1 MTISTISHRYLSQ
14 AAYAVELWKNR
25 LGSTDI
31 IAEERVENAPEE
43 GWDGLVWRL
52 ARTDIP
58 TALPFSDHTGFE
70 RHQVV
75 IEGEGL
81 YLDATSGTID
91 LSVPLKPVR
100 YGGELKIVSRLEKG
114 GVKVLNL
121 MVDRSLAT
129 GEMTAMSAGA
139 ARELATGTHLL
150 SAVAN
155 DARVAVQGMEIDIS
169 AGDAFFLEIASTA
182 SVAVKAG
189 PVIVSSI
196 FKF

>member
-1 MTISTISHRYLSQ
+1 
-14 AAYAVELWKNR
+14 
-25 LGSTDI
+25 
-31 IAEERVENAPEE
+31 
-43 GWDGLVWRL
+43 
-52 ARTDIP
+52 
-58 TALPFSDHTGFE
+58 
-70 RHQVV
+70 
-75 IEGEGL
+75 
-81 YLDATSGTID
+81 
-91 LSVPLKPVR
+91 
-100 YGGELKIVSRLEKG
+100 
-114 GVKVLNL
+114 
-121 MVDRSLAT
+121 MVDSSLAT